1 MKQESQMSQQNSQK
15 QRQDTSLSYRLT
27 TSELASLMRA
37 ERDAEMYLLLKGRS
51 KPDEQEL
58 REAELYRYRRL
69 KDLPE
74 EQWGLYD
81 KEGMPLQHEYNLPD
95 RWMDAQEEVLLRSI
109 NRYLD
114 GEDWGM
120 PDWQIRNEWKLCWT
134 DHLDPEDPQ
143 HLM

>member
-15 QRQDTSLSYRLT
+15 QRQGTSSSYRLT
-27 TSELASLMRA
+27 TSELASQMRA
-37 ERDAEMYLLLKGRS
+37 MRDAEMYLLLKGLS

-58 REAELYRYRRL
+58 RKAELDRYHRL

-81 KEGMPLQHEYNLPD
+81 KEGMPLQQEYYLPD
-95 RWMDAQEEVLLRSI
+95 NWMDYPEDVRDRAI

-120 PDWQIRNEWKLCWT
+120 DRQQIHDEWRLCWT
-134 DHLDPEDPQ
+134 DHLDPEDPR